1 MYTESA
7 IERQVRDKLDDPA
20 ATPPRQGTVLKLGRW
35 EKDAERGLSS

>member
-20 ATPPRQGTVLKLGRW
+20 ATPQTGNGAK
-35 EKDAERGLSS
+35 A